1 MEGKGGWDDSTN
13 STLLHKNGGG
23 GQKFP
28 KTVHVVYRWPR
39 GIFYLSFKGKFDK
52 PAATFICRGNQAG
65 GWHSLVQTK
74 TKIAFGIKMHRGRD
88 YLLIVILNTSNTSKK
103 LDND

>member
-1 MEGKGGWDDSTN
+1 MWFIDD
-13 STLLHKNGGG
+13 
-23 GQKFP
+23 P
-28 KTVHVVYRWPR
+28 EE
-39 GIFYLSFKGKFDK
+39 SFIYPSKEKFDK

>member
-1 MEGKGGWDDSTN
+1 MDD
-13 STLLHKNGGG
+13 
-23 GQKFP
+23 
-28 KTVHVVYRWPR
+28 PR
-39 GIFYLSFKGKFDK
+39 RIFYLSFKGKFDK

-88 YLLIVILNTSNTSKK
+88 YLLIVILNTYVEYVQKARQWLGECQKGASNWFIK
-103 LDND
+103 